1 MLYNIAAVPLNIDRQ
16 QILLHLLNF
25 VILFAGLYLLL
36 YKPVKAFMKKRREHY
51 EEMEKT
57 ATEKNAAADRAK
69 TEYEGKLASAER
81 EIEEKRA
88 AAKKDLDGY
97 EQMRKKAAEEEAD
110 AILAEAR
117 KKAAEE
123 KRHAVRSARREI
135 SALVS
140 SATKKLVL
148 KETAHEAYDQFLSI
162 VEKKNE
168 QQTGEPK
175 KEAPGKEELK
185 K

>member
-1 MLYNIAAVPLNIDRQ
+1 MQWDIAAVPLNIDWQ

-36 YKPVKAFMKKRREHY
+36 YKPVKAFMQKRKAHY

-69 TEYEGKLASAER
+69 TEYEGKLASADH

-88 AAKKDLDGY
+88 AAKKELDGY
-97 EQMRKKAAEEEAD
+97 EQMRKNAAEEEAD

-123 KRHAVRSARREI
+123 KRHAIRSARREI

-140 SATKKLVL
+140 SATEKLVL
-148 KETAHEAYDQFLSI
+148 KETAHEAYDQFLNV
-162 VEKKNE
+162 VEKKDGPDQEQSENE
-168 QQTGEPK
+168 EPK
-175 KEAPGKEELK
+175 T
-185 K
+185 

>member
-1 MLYNIAAVPLNIDRQ
+1 MLYNIAAVPLNIDWQ

-36 YKPVKAFMKKRREHY
+36 C
-51 EEMEKT
+51 
-57 ATEKNAAADRAK
+57 D
-69 TEYEGKLASAER
+69 R

-88 AAKKDLDGY
+88 AAKKELDHY
-97 EQMRKKAAEEEAD
+97 EQMRKSAAEEEAD

-123 KRHAVRSARREI
+123 KRHALRAARREI

-140 SATKKLVL
+140 DATEKLVL
-148 KETAHEAYDQFLSI
+148 KETAQEAYDQFLNAADDKH
-162 VEKKNE
+162 E
-168 QQTGEPK
+168 EPR
-175 KEAPGKEELK
+175 A
-185 K
+185 

>member
-1 MLYNIAAVPLNIDRQ
+1 MLYNIAAVPLNIDWQ

-36 YKPVKAFMKKRREHY
+36 YKPVKAFMQKRREHY
-51 EEMEKT
+51 EKMDKDAEEQSKK
-57 ATEKNAAADRAK
+57 ADAARA
-69 TEYEGKLASAER
+69 EYEEKLSSCDR

-88 AAKKDLDGY
+88 AAKKEL
-97 EQMRKKAAEEEAD
+97 EAD

-123 KRHAVRSARREI
+123 KRHALRAARREI

-140 SATKKLVL
+140 DATEKLVL
-148 KETAHEAYDQFLSI
+148 KETAQEAYDQFLDAADDKH
-162 VEKKNE
+162 E
-168 QQTGEPK
+168 EPR
-175 KEAPGKEELK
+175 A
-185 K
+185 